1 MIGGQMWAGRAGRQG
16 LGGTPELMPAHRQR
30 RQHLL
35 SHHTDLHTK
44 DASLLFGRSPL
55 QAHVSAGEF
64 HGEFHFDLLGGEAG
78 CECLRSAPQVPGS
91 LSPGLQTPRAP

>member
-1 MIGGQMWAGRAGRQG
+1 M
-16 LGGTPELMPAHRQR
+16 LTPARRQR

-35 SHHTDLHTK
+35 SHHADLHTE

-64 HGEFHFDLLGGEAG
+64 HGEFHFDLLGGEA
-78 CECLRSAPQVPGS
+78 
-91 LSPGLQTPRAP
+91 